1 MLSKDF
7 TYASRSLRKNPLFT
21 ITAVITIALG
31 VGAITTVF
39 SVTNAVLLKPLPY
52 KAPDRLVLAL
62 MDLQKR
68 NALDLQFSNADYFD
82 LRNQSKDV
90 FEDVAA
96 VFTFQQVVQRD
107 DGSPERLRFAN
118 VTTNFFDLMGAH
130 IALGRNFNEDD
141 GQPQPPP
148 PAPAQAQPGAAAPA
162 PAAPRLPVMAIISY
176 RYWHSRYGGDPS
188 VLGRKLPNLQGGGP
202 IIVGVLA
209 PGFELLLPPKLNE
222 ETSPDV
228 WVAARLAYDPTN
240 RKSFAFRPIGR
251 LKPGATMEQA
261 QSVADRISAATREID
276 PLSRTAGFHVRL
288 EPLQQYVV
296 AEVRPAVLSLAGAS
310 LFLLLIACANVA
322 NLLLVRASLR
332 EGEFAVRSALGSSWW
347 RLVRQVLVEAVLLA
361 ACGTAAGIGLAWLG
375 IRELLSIAPA
385 NLPRLNAIHIDWRVF
400 GFAAVTGLLASMLF
414 GLMPALRAAR
424 PDASIILHGG
434 RSVGFGWSKSLRSA
448 VVVAE
453 VALSFGLLIG
463 SGLMVR
469 SFIALQH
476 IQPGFDA
483 HRLLT
488 FLVIGGRPARTPEQ
502 RAARVQDIESRLKSI
517 PGVESVTASFPLPL
531 TGGFSPIRW
540 GLESA
545 LADNTKYQA
554 TDFQIVL
561 PGYFEAMGTQL
572 LAGRTFTEADNTP
585 TSNSVI
591 VDEFL
596 AQKAFGKESAI
607 GKRILIRIRT
617 PEAEWVQIVGVVQHQ
632 RVTSLALAG
641 REQVYFTD
649 GFLGH
654 SVVARWA
661 IRTQGDPARYES
673 QLRAEIA
680 KADPQLLVAEVR
692 SMEKVVERAQSATRF
707 SLLLLGVLA
716 SIAAL
721 LAAVGLYGVLSTL
734 VRQRTPEIGVRM
746 ALGAAPRNIFKLIVN
761 HGLRLT
767 LIGIAVGLLAAFVL
781 TRVMSS
787 MLVGVKATD
796 PVTFA
801 TTAVLFFVIAAVAC
815 WLPARRA
822 AGLDPTVAL
831 RDQ

>member
-1 MLSKDF
+1 MVSKDF

-21 ITAVITIALG
+21 VTAVITIALG
-31 VGAITTVF
+31 VGAITTIF
-39 SVTNAVLLKPLPY
+39 SVTNAVLLRPLPY
-52 KAPDRLVLAL
+52 KGPESLVLAV

-68 NALDLQFSNADYFD
+68 NAVDLQFSNADYFD
-82 LRNQSKDV
+82 LRDQGKSV

-96 VFTFQQVVQRD
+96 VQTFQAVVQRD
-107 DGSPERLRFAN
+107 DGTPERLRFAR

-130 IALGRNFNEDD
+130 IVAGRDFNVDD
-141 GQPQPPP
+141 GQPQPQPP
-148 PAPAQAQPGAAAPA
+148 PVQAGTAAPGQ
-162 PAAPRLPVMAIISY
+162 PAAPPLPVNAIISY
-176 RYWHSRYGGDPS
+176 RYFQSRYGGNPS
-188 VLGRKLPNLQGGGP
+188 ALGRKLPNLAGGGP
-202 IIVGVLA
+202 IIVGVLE

-222 ETSPDV
+222 ETLPDV
-228 WVAARLAYDPTN
+228 WIAARIAYDGAN
-240 RKSFAFRPIGR
+240 RRQFGLRPIGR
-251 LKPGATMEQA
+251 LKPGVTLARA
-261 QSVADRISAATREID
+261 QSVADSISAHTREID
-276 PLSRTAGFHVRL
+276 ALSRTAGFHARL
-288 EPLQQYVV
+288 EPLQGYVL
-296 AEVRPAVLSLAGAS
+296 AEVRPALLSLAGAS

-347 RLVRQVLVEAVLLA
+347 RLVRQVLVESVLLS

-375 IRELLSIAPA
+375 VRELLAIAPA
-385 NLPRLNAIHIDWRVF
+385 SLPRLNAVRIDWQVF
-400 GFAAVTGLLASMLF
+400 AFAAVTGLLAALVF

-434 RSVGFGWSKSLRSA
+434 RSVGFGWSKRLRSA

-483 HRLLT
+483 HHLLT
-488 FLVIGGRPARTPEQ
+488 SLIIGGRPARTPEE
-502 RAARVQDIESRLKSI
+502 RAARVRDIESRLKAM

-545 LADNTKYQA
+545 LADNTRYQA

-572 LAGRTFTEADNTP
+572 IAGRTFTDADNSP
-585 TSNSVI
+585 TANSVI

-596 AQKAFGKESAI
+596 AQKAFGKESAV
-607 GKRILIRIRT
+607 GKRILVRIRT

-654 SVVARWA
+654 NAVARWA
-661 IRTQGDPARYES
+661 IRTRGDPMRYES

-680 KADPQLLVAEVR
+680 RADPQLLVAEVL
-692 SMEKVVERAQSATRF
+692 SMEKVVERAQAATRF

-746 ALGAAPRNIFKLIVN
+746 ALGAAPKNIFQLIVS

-767 LIGIAVGLLAAFVL
+767 LLGIAVGLVAAFVL
-781 TRVMSS
+781 TRVMTS

-801 TTAVLFFVIAAVAC
+801 TTAVLFFAIAAIAC